1 MARPAQSS
9 IIRFVCTFLCMLA
22 FRFAV
27 SQSLNVTFE
36 HFNHEDGLSTP
47 VTKIVQDSFG
57 FIWLGTM
64 DGVKRFDGEN
74 FVSYR
79 SNPRDSNTLCNNII
93 NDLCVD
99 QSNRIWAATNGGLCY
114 FNFEDGA
121 FHTIRF
127 DNTVEQIDRH
137 RVHAVTAG
145 QEEGLWFATKTHLHH
160 LMEGQPV
167 KSYPL
172 PFKNDL
178 VIKCL
183 TADHENRVWIGTS
196 AGVYVFLSASATF
209 LYKEITSPFSL
220 EKNLNVTVHPIV
232 PFRKDTFL
240 IGSWY
245 GGLQK
250 IYIDGDQLYT
260 TILPDE
266 AETNQRKHVI
276 KAVCKGVEGQL
287 WVGSYG
293 NGLSVFDAVTS
304 TFPYHFHHHPAEAL
318 SLGNEYI
325 NDVFSDNAGILWIG
339 TSSGLDK
346 LDPYTQQ
353 FTSVSI
359 PSSSGEFSVYRL
371 PSCITEDKNDPQYLW
386 ISVPGAGLFHYHTQ
400 QHTFE
405 LLQHDAGNPYSL
417 PNNTLYHVFY
427 DVKGLMWIGTRTGV
441 YLFDPVHRKFIPP
454 PLPEGSVIPGV
465 NSMLQDRHGHYW
477 FSTNS
482 SGVFHFNTD
491 NQILKHYYY
500 DTSVSNPFPDNRIFS
515 MILSKEGNIWV
526 GTQNKGLCQIEPASG
541 RITQYEHVKNN
552 PASLPDN
559 GVYDLYEDPEANL
572 WIATE
577 NGFAFMDSKTGL
589 FKTYTTHDGLCNN
602 DVFSIQPD
610 REGHLWLGTNNG
622 LSQFDPDTRT
632 FKNYFINDGLPT
644 NSLSGAVAKTSEGIL
659 YYGSMGMICYFRPE
673 SMKINPRIPQVIITN
688 VRIFDKEVPVMR
700 DGENLQPI
708 HLSYRKNMITL
719 DFAALNFTNPALN
732 QYAYRLDGFDE
743 NWIYCGSKQTATFTN
758 LDGGTYTFRVKGS
771 NNDGIWNEEGAK
783 VILIVHPPFW
793 KTWWFYLLCA
803 ILVSSILFII
813 YRIRINQLLRLQ
825 QIRLRISRDLHD
837 DIGSTLSSISM
848 ISSMAA
854 QQMPEAKKAKD
865 LFGTIS
871 NASRQAMDLMS
882 DIVWSINPKN
892 DKMEM
897 IITRMRQYASE
908 TLEASQISFS
918 LEVDGDSQNVSLPIN
933 QRKDFYLIFKEAINN
948 LAKYA
953 QASTAHIQIETRKKE
968 LILRITDNGTGFDPE
983 IQNAG
988 NGLKNMRTRAT
999 QIQGIL
1005 HIDSRPGKGTTIELT
1020 LPLTP

>member
-1 MARPAQSS
+1 MAGQTNNRIFS
-9 IIRFVCTFLCMLA
+9 IFCTLVCMLA
-22 FRFAV
+22 FRLAI
-27 SQSLNVTFE
+27 SQSLNVSFE

-74 FVSYR
+74 FVPYR
-79 SNPRDSNTLCNNII
+79 SNPQDSNTLCNNII

-99 QSNRIWAATNGGLCY
+99 PSNRIWAATNGGLCY
-114 FNFEDGA
+114 FNFEDGQ
-121 FHTIRF
+121 FHTIPF
-127 DNTVEQIDRH
+127 DNTLEKIDRH
-137 RVHAVTAG
+137 RVHAVTPA
-145 QEEGLWFATKTHLHH
+145 QVEGVWFATKTYLHH
-160 LMEGQPV
+160 WREGQPI

-172 PFKNDL
+172 PAKNEL
-178 VIKCL
+178 IIKCL
-183 TADHENRVWIGTS
+183 TADHKNRVWIGTS
-196 AGVYVFLSASATF
+196 AGVYVFVSETETF

-250 IYIDGDQLYT
+250 IYIDGDQLH
-260 TILPDE
+260 TIYQPDGQE
-266 AETNQRKHVI
+266 VNQRKHVI
-276 KAVCKGVEGQL
+276 KSVCKGADEQW

-293 NGLSVFDAVTS
+293 NGLSIFDAATS
-304 TFPYHFHHHPAEAL
+304 TFPYHFHHHPADGM

-325 NDVFSDNAGILWIG
+325 NDVFTDNAGILWVG

-346 LDPYTQQ
+346 FDPYTQQ
-353 FTSVSI
+353 FTSVPI
-359 PSSSGEFSVYRL
+359 PLSSSEFSVYRL
-371 PSCITEDKNDPQYLW
+371 PSCITEDKNDRQYLW
-386 ISVPGAGLFHYHTQ
+386 ITVPGAGLFHYHMQ

-405 LLQHDAGNPYSL
+405 LFQHEAGNPYSL
-417 PNNTLYHVFY
+417 PDNTLYHVFY
-427 DVKGLMWIGTRTGV
+427 DDKGLMWIGTRAGV
-441 YLFDPVHRKFIPP
+441 YLFDPTQLKFLPA
-454 PLPEGSVIPGV
+454 PLPDGSVIPSV
-465 NSMLQDRHGHYW
+465 NGMLQDRQGHYW

-482 SGVFHFNTD
+482 SGVFHFNRD
-491 NQILKHYYY
+491 NHSLIQYFY
-500 DTSVSNPFPDNRIFS
+500 DPLVPNPFPDNRIFS
-515 MILSKEGNIWV
+515 MIMSREGNIWV
-526 GTQNKGLCQIEPASG
+526 GTQNKGLCLIEPASG
-541 RITQYEHVKNN
+541 RITQYEHDKYNT
-552 PASLPDN
+552 ASLPDN
-559 GVYDLYEDPEANL
+559 GVYDLYEDSNGNL

-577 NGFAFMDSKTGL
+577 NGFAFMDSKTGI
-589 FKTYTTHDGLCNN
+589 FKTYTTNDGLCNN
-602 DVFSIQPD
+602 DVFSILPD
-610 REGHLWLGTNNG
+610 RQGHLWLGTNNG
-622 LSQFDPDTRT
+622 LSQFDPETKT
-632 FKNYFINDGLPT
+632 FKNYYINDGIPT
-644 NSLSGAVAKTSEGIL
+644 NSLSGAVTKTSEGML
-659 YYGSMGMICYFRPE
+659 YYGSMGMICYCRPE
-673 SMKINPRIPQVIITN
+673 TMKINHRIPHVIITN

-700 DGENLQPI
+700 EGENLQPI

-758 LDGGTYTFRVKGS
+758 LDGGNYTFRIKGS

-783 VILIVHPPFW
+783 VLIIVHPPFW

-803 ILVSSILFII
+803 VLASSILFII
-813 YRIRINQLLRLQ
+813 YRVRINQLLRLQ

-854 QQMPEAKKAKD
+854 QQMPEAKKAKE

-871 NASRQAMDLMS
+871 NASRQAMELMS

-918 LEVDGDSQNVSLPIN
+918 LDVDEDSYHLSLPID

-948 LAKYA
+948 LAKYSQATRA
-953 QASTAHIQIETRKKE
+953 QIQIETRKPE
-968 LILRITDNGTGFDPE
+968 LIMKITDNGMGFDQQIPYS
-983 IQNAG
+983 G

-1005 HIDSRPGKGTTIELT
+1005 YIHSSPGKGTTIELT
-1020 LPLTP
+1020 LPITP